1 MVEQKQKENKEM
13 KPKAPAE
20 PKVKRGRPDEHLA
33 ETLVRIYSRDIPGDR
48 PLYVGL
54 TYIKGISWA
63 ISNAMCHLLKLDK
76 KIKISDLTKE
86 QIDKIEAFLQK
97 PQLLDYMKNHQREYD
112 SGESKHLLTNELDM
126 VREFDIKRMK
136 QIKSYKGMRH
146 SLKQP
151 VRGQRTRSHFRT
163 VGVAVGVKKKVAV
176 KSK

>member
-1 MVEQKQKENKEM
+1 MAEQKQQKENK
-13 KPKAPAE
+13 KAPAE
-20 PKVKRGRPDEHLA
+20 PKVKKGRPDEHLA
-33 ETLVRIYSRDIPGDR
+33 ETLIRIYSKDIPGDR

-54 TYIKGISWA
+54 TYIKGISWS

-76 KIKISDLTKE
+76 RMKISELNKE

-97 PQLLDYMKNHQREYD
+97 PQLYDYLKNHQRDYE
-112 SGESKHLLTNELDM
+112 SGESKHILTNELDM
-126 VREFDIKRMK
+126 TREFDIKRMK

-163 VGVAVGVKKKVAV
+163 VGVAVGVKKKVAA

>member
-1 MVEQKQKENKEM
+1 MAEQKQKEQKEV
-13 KPKAPAE
+13 KTKVSAE
-20 PKVKRGRPDEHLA
+20 PKQKKGRPDEHYA
-33 ETLVRIYSRDIPGDR
+33 ETLVRIYSRDIPGEKS
-48 PLYVGL
+48 LYVGL

-63 ISNAMCHLLKLDK
+63 VSNAMCHILKMDK
-76 KIKISDLTKE
+76 KIKISQLTKE

-97 PQLLDYMKNHQREYD
+97 PQLYDYLKNHQRDYE
-112 SGESKHLLTNELDM
+112 SGDSKHILTNELDM
-126 VREFDIKRMK
+126 IREFDIKRMK

-163 VGVAVGVKKKVAV
+163 VGVAVGVKKKVAT

>member
-1 MVEQKQKENKEM
+1 MAEQKQQKENK
-13 KPKAPAE
+13 KAPAE
-20 PKVKRGRPDEHLA
+20 PKVKKGRPDEHLA
-33 ETLVRIYSRDIPGDR
+33 ETLIRIYSKDIPGDR

-54 TYIKGISWA
+54 TYIKGISWS

-76 KIKISDLTKE
+76 RMKISELNKE

-97 PQLLDYMKNHQREYD
+97 PQIYDYLKNHQRDYE
-112 SGESKHLLTNELDM
+112 SGESKHILTNELDM
-126 VREFDIKRMK
+126 TREFDIKRMK

-163 VGVAVGVKKKVAV
+163 VGVAVGVKKKVAA

>member
-1 MVEQKQKENKEM
+1 MAEPKQKEKKEI
-13 KPKAPAE
+13 KKESAE
-20 PKVKRGRPDEHLA
+20 PKQKKGRPDDYLA
-33 ETLVRIYSRDIPGDR
+33 DTLVRIYGKDIPGGR

-54 TYIKGISWA
+54 TYIKGISWSV
-63 ISNAMCHLLKLDK
+63 SNAMCHILKLDK
-76 KIKISDLTKE
+76 KTKISELTKE

-97 PQLLDYMKNHQREYD
+97 PQLYDYMKNHQRDYE
-112 SGESKHLLTNELDM
+112 SGESKHILTNELDM

-163 VGVAVGVKKKVAV
+163 TGVAVGVKKKVAT